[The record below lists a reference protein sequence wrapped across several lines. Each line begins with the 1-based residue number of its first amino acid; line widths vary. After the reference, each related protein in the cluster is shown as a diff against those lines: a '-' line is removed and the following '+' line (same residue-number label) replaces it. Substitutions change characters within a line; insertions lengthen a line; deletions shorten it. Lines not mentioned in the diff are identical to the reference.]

1 MKVLTGGTSAE
12 LRDPAAAAWDK
23 AERTTIALGPA
34 PLESQPTA
42 YIRNAWADRSY
53 GTTSEADVALA
64 TDGDEFFVRLEWA
77 DDPTANTEFSDAA
90 GAIFPDADGAP
101 VATMGD
107 EDLAARIWYW
117 EDGRPAPLNLISNG
131 PGVVEKQ
138 DNGALKA
145 TATSDGSRWS
155 AVISG
160 PKDAA
165 QAAKIGFVVW
175 NGSNEERAGLGA
187 VSSEWATVEFS

>member
-1 MKVLTGGTSAE
+1 MKVLAGEASAE
-12 LRDPAAAAWDK
+12 LRDPASAAWKK

-34 PLESQPTA
+34 PLDSQPTA

-64 TDGDEFFVRLEWA
+64 TDGDELFVRLEWA
-77 DDPTANTEFSDAA
+77 DDATDNTEFSDAA
-90 GAIFPDADGAP
+90 GAVFPDSEGAP
-101 VATMGD
+101 VETMGN
-107 EDLAARIWYW
+107 EDLATRIWYW
-117 EDGRPAPLNLISNG
+117 EEGRPAPLNLISNG

-138 DNGALKA
+138 DNSALKA
-145 TATSDGSRWS
+145 SASSDGGRWS

-160 PKDAA
+160 PKAA
-165 QAAKIGFVVW
+165 AGAAKIGVVVW

-187 VSSEWATVEFS
+187 VSSEWATIEFS